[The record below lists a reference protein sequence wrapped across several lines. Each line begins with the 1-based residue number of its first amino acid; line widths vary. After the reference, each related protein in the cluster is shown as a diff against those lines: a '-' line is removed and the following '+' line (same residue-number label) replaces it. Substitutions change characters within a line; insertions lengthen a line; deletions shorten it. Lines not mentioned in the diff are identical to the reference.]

1 MGQMVNLRAEFFKE
15 GNIYVALCPEL
26 NVSSFG
32 DSLEE
37 AKQSLTEAVEVF
49 LEECERMGTL
59 EDVLEEAGFS
69 LHDGIWFTRENLF
82 EERLIVSR

>member
-1 MGQMVNLRAEFFKE
+1 MRKINFRAEFFKE
-15 GNIYVALCPEL
+15 GDVYVGLCPEL

-32 DSLEE
+32 DSLLESR
-37 AKQSLTEAVEVF
+37 QSLTEAVEAF

-69 LHDGIWFTRENLF
+69 LHDGAWFPREPVS
-82 EERLIVSR
+82 EERLIISK

>member
-15 GNIYVALCPEL
+15 ENVYVALCPEL

-37 AKQSLTEAVEVF
+37 AKRSLTEAVEAF

-59 EDVLEEAGFS
+59 EDVLGLVAGNKES
-69 LHDGIWFTRENLF
+69 
-82 EERLIVSR
+82 